1 MLVVNSRHGCVIR
14 DLGRVWGQCAGAVV
28 FSPSPGR
35 RIGCVVSMRAVPW
48 PDPDPVVA
56 AAIRAKYAGRRVP
69 LAVAGRGRL
78 GPGVGGGAVRGGVRG
93 PGPSG
98 AAPGAAGPGVG
109 VREGLGAPLR
119 RPDQY
124 LAADGPG
131 QGGTGQARPAI
142 RPGRVR
148 AGGGVL

>member
-56 AAIRAKYAGRRVP
+56 AAIRAKYAGRGVP
-69 LAVAGRGRL
+69 LAVAVRDRL
-78 GPGVGGGAVRGGVRG
+78 GPWVAGELFAAAVGG
-93 PGPSG
+93 PGR
-98 AAPGAAGPGVG
+98 PGVPAS
-109 VREGLGAPLR
+109 RPGLGAVL
-119 RPDQY
+119 QN
-124 LAADGPG
+124 
-131 QGGTGQARPAI
+131 AREPTD
-142 RPGRVR
+142 
-148 AGGGVL
+148 